1 MLIERLVV
9 RSTKI
14 HPQGNTTARDTDIM
28 DRDAWRRLYR
38 SCRDVLMSGG
48 EVHIRPVVEGD
59 GIPVSMPNPLKGR
72 VEELEAGIREAIKEI
87 QQIGRGSPVG
97 LHVDW
102 AIGSMESLLPEFR
115 MARTPA
121 SIARA
126 CGMENEVEDAQS
138 KGAS

>member
-1 MLIERLVV
+1 MPIDSLIV

-38 SCRDVLMSGG
+38 SCKDVLMFGG

-72 VEELEAGIREAIKEI
+72 VEELEAGIRGAIKELNELE
-87 QQIGRGSPVG
+87 SVKPVERTG
-97 LHVDW
+97 AWIIDAL
-102 AIGSMESLLPEFR
+102 EPLLPEFR
-115 MARTPA
+115 MAQTPA

-126 CGMENEVEDAQS
+126 CGMENEVENAQ
-138 KGAS
+138 